1 MEEKRVVVTGGAS
14 GIGKAIALAFA
25 QKGAL
30 VFILDKEEAL
40 FQKWSEK
47 AENIVFIQTDVKEE
61 RDIKAAFAT
70 IASQSGPVDI
80 LINNAGV
87 STFTPLFEL
96 SVEEWDNVLNTN
108 LRSVF
113 LASKEAALHM
123 QPTGKPASI
132 INISST
138 RARMS
143 ESNSEAYAASKG
155 GVEALTHA
163 LALSLAEKN
172 IAVNAIAP
180 GWIHTTND
188 ALREI
193 DHEQH
198 PSKRVGTPEDIANA
212 CLFLADERNRFINGE
227 TIVIDGGMTRKMM
240 YEQ

>member
-143 ESNSEAYAASKG
+143 
-155 GVEALTHA
+155 
-163 LALSLAEKN
+163 
-172 IAVNAIAP
+172 
-180 GWIHTTND
+180 
-188 ALREI
+188 
-193 DHEQH
+193 
-198 PSKRVGTPEDIANA
+198 
-212 CLFLADERNRFINGE
+212 
-227 TIVIDGGMTRKMM
+227 
-240 YEQ
+240 